1 MTETSHH
8 AQSRPLYI
16 FDLDDTLAITSHRQH
31 LISGAS
37 SGRDK
42 KNWHAYFAECE
53 GDTPNQ
59 PVIETLKQLR
69 LSGAEAWIWSGR
81 MDSVRAQ
88 TVRWLVAHAG
98 FESGELDSP
107 CILRMRDADDWT
119 ADHLLKQRWLGE
131 MQTEDRARLIAVFDD
146 RDRVV
151 DMFRR
156 RQISCFQVNYGN
168 F

>member
-8 AQSRPLYI
+8 APSRPLYI

-53 GDTPNQ
+53 GDTPNH
-59 PVIETLKQLR
+59 PVVQTLKQLR
-69 LSGAEAWIWSGR
+69 QSGAEAWIWSGR
-81 MDSVRAQ
+81 MGSVRAQ
-88 TVRWLVAHAG
+88 TVRWLVANAG
-98 FESGELDSP
+98 FDCADLDPSGV
-107 CILRMRDADDWT
+107 LRMREVDDWT
-119 ADHLLKQRWLGE
+119 ADHVLKQRWLDE
-131 MQTEDRARLIAVFDD
+131 MMPDDRARLIGVFDD

-151 DMFRR
+151 DMYRR
-156 RQISCFQVNYGN
+156 RGIACFQVNYGK